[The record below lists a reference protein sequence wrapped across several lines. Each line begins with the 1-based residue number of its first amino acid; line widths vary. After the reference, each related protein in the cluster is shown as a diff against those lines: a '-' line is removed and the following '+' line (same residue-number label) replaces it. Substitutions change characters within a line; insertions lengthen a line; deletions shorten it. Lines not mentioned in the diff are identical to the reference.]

1 MPPQL
6 ALLLCY
12 GFIYF
17 LLRLEQKQ
25 SKGVSGALWVPTI
38 WMIIAA
44 SRPVASWFSGSEED
58 TGSIWNQITLLPML
72 LYGLWLLSRRR
83 VNWSNVIRENLWL
96 SLILIYMLVS
106 LAWSD
111 MPDTALKRWIREFE
125 ALVMALVV
133 CTDPKPR
140 LAIESVL
147 RRTIYVLLPLS
158 ITLIKYY
165 PAIGVMFGRWSG
177 GQMWVGVTLQK
188 NGLGRL
194 CFVAIFFM
202 LWTLI
207 RRWQGKD
214 KPVMKRQIYI
224 EVGLLGLAV
233 MLFKGPTLQAY
244 SATSLV
250 ALIVGLLAWG
260 GLWFVNKFRKYS
272 FRYGVLAL
280 LCLALANGISTPW
293 RKGKSVVA
301 EGDTAG
307 ATGALGRDSSF
318 TGRSEIWASL
328 LPDVRRSP
336 ILGAGFGSFWT
347 PAAKISHD
355 IGEAHNGYLDV
366 TLDLGFLG
374 LFLVVMF
381 FLSSCKKALD
391 AMTIDSDW
399 ASLVACYVVMT
410 AMHNTAESSINSFT
424 THLSTLLV
432 FITVT
437 FRAALQR
444 KPTEQAKSA
453 QPNPTGSATAEG
465 QGARPSPGAATPT
478 GHGTFAMPS
487 STG

>member
-1 MPPQL
+1 MPPPL
-6 ALLLCY
+6 ALLLCAGVVY
-12 GFIYF
+12 Y
-17 LLRLEQKQ
+17 LLRLEEKQ
-25 SKGVSGALWVPTI
+25 SKGVSGALWVPAI
-38 WMIIAA
+38 WMIISA

-58 TGSIWNQITLLPML
+58 SGSIWNQITLLPML

-83 VNWSNVIRENLWL
+83 ANWGNVIRENFWL
-96 SLILIYMLVS
+96 SLFLIYMVVS

-125 ALVMALVV
+125 ALVMALIVS
-133 CTDPKPR
+133 TDPKPR

-158 ITLIKYY
+158 IVLIKYY
-165 PAIGVMFGRWSG
+165 PHIGVMFGRWSG
-177 GQMWVGVTLQK
+177 GEMWVGVTLQK

-194 CFVAIFFM
+194 CFVAIFFI
-202 LWTLI
+202 LWTLV

-214 KPVMKRQIYI
+214 KAVMKRQIYI
-224 EVGLLGLAV
+224 ELGLLALAV
-233 MLFKGPTLQAY
+233 LLFKGPTLQAY

-250 ALIVGLLAWG
+250 ALIVGLMAWG
-260 GLWFVNKFRKYS
+260 GLSMVIKMRKYS
-272 FRYGVLAL
+272 LRIAVLVL
-280 LCLALANGISTPW
+280 LCAVIANGISTPW
-293 RKGKSVVA
+293 RKGKVVVA
-301 EGDTAG
+301 EGDTQG
-307 ATGALGRDSSF
+307 AMGTLGRDSSF

-366 TLDLGFLG
+366 TLDLGFVG
-374 LFLVVMF
+374 LAIVVIF

-391 AMTIDSDW
+391 AIVIDPDW
-399 ASLVACYVVMT
+399 GSLVACYVVMT

-432 FITVT
+432 FLTVS
-437 FRAALQR
+437 FRAAIQR
-444 KPTEQAKSA
+444 QPKEQVKTPEVNKPGQKL
-453 QPNPTGSATAEG
+453 AENEG
-465 QGARPSPGAATPT
+465 V
-478 GHGTFAMPS
+478 FAMPS
-487 STG
+487 GAAE